1 MPKCM
6 SPIRNVS
13 GKGVGE
19 WDGVAELEQFDKKF
33 VKTTEKE
40 ILQRH
45 ILNGKFN
52 PKMSRIRAF
61 LSKIRTLFSIFKK
74 NKGGLLYLI

>member
-19 WDGVAELEQFDKKF
+19 WEGVAELEQFDKKF
-33 VKTTEKE
+33 VKDNRKRDPAKKHFEVSSLKTT
-40 ILQRH
+40 
-45 ILNGKFN
+45 
-52 PKMSRIRAF
+52 
-61 LSKIRTLFSIFKK
+61 
-74 NKGGLLYLI
+74 Y

>member
-45 ILNGKFN
+45 ILKFLLL
-52 PKMSRIRAF
+52 KLHF
-61 LSKIRTLFSIFKK
+61 EWKI
-74 NKGGLLYLI
+74 